1 MRKLATV
8 CCGFCAAVYLSV
20 YVIPQGWRWIAALIL
35 AALGAL
41 SLLLPRRR
49 RICMMLALSA
59 AVGCMWTWSHT
70 AFVLAPADRLAGQT
84 LTVTARVVSL
94 PEEHDYGTRVYVRL
108 ETGPKARAMLYD
120 YDHRV
125 SSLRPGDRITAEVRF
140 SSAQM
145 LYGEQTDRY
154 TAKGVFVRGYFH
166 SAPQVLSHG
175 GRLRYIPLYLSHDVQ
190 ELTRSCFPEDSA
202 AFFCALLT
210 GDKNDLY
217 TQQALYD
224 DLCTAGLQH
233 IVAVSGMHVA
243 FLTMLVRCFAGRKHS
258 VVLGIPIL
266 AVFVLMAGCTP
277 SVMRAAFMQIVLLL
291 SVPLRRETDPLTSLS
306 FVLAALL
313 AINPAS
319 AASVSLQLSFS
330 SVAGLLLFS
339 RPLYDAMLG
348 RAGGHAEGS
357 GLTARALRGLFG
369 SVAATLS
376 AIVFSTPLAAIH
388 FGSVPLLSPVTNL
401 LCLTPVA
408 FCFAAGWAVCL
419 LGAIWLPLGQLAG
432 WLVAWPLRWVMLVVH
447 VISRAPYAAVYTC
460 GALVGWW
467 LAAIYAVIVFCA
479 IRRRSGRRVRPM
491 IAAGVCAAMLAC
503 ILAGN
508 MIYWSAVP
516 RMTMLDVSQGQ
527 SIALFSGRDT
537 VVIDCGSNGT
547 TDDAGT
553 HMTQYLRGCG
563 RQKVNLLLLTHL
575 HADHAGG
582 AARLIRQMRVQMLVL
597 PADAEN
603 NADLLDEILEAADE
617 AGTRVYQ
624 IRDRAELSV
633 GPLSLQLWC
642 AGKNGEREMAVVS
655 SLGAFDLLVTGDLEL
670 SVERELVREV
680 TLPKCEVMVAGHHG
694 SRYASS
700 DELIE
705 AADPDVA
712 LISVGYNTYGHPTPE
727 TLARYAAHGIPVLR
741 TDEQG
746 NIVLRMDETDH
757 GKAENG

>member
-35 AALGAL
+35 TALGAL
-41 SLLLPRRR
+41 SLLLPHHRRV
-49 RICMMLALSA
+49 CMLLALSA
-59 AVGCMWTWSHT
+59 AVGCMWTWSHA
-70 AFVLAPADRLAGQT
+70 AFVLEPADRLAGET
-84 LTVTARVVSL
+84 RTVTARVVSL

-108 ETGPKARAMLYD
+108 ETEPAVRAMLYD
-120 YDHRV
+120 YDHDAAA
-125 SSLRPGDRITAEVRF
+125 LRPGDRIAAEVRF
-140 SSAQM
+140 SSAQT

-154 TAKGVFVRGYFH
+154 TAKGVFVRGYFR
-166 SAPQVLSHG
+166 SAPQLLSHG
-175 GRLRYIPLYLSHDVQ
+175 AAWRYFPLYLSRDVQ
-190 ELTRSCFPEDSA
+190 ELTRRCFPSDSA

-217 TQQALYD
+217 AQQALYD

-243 FLTMLVRCFAGRKHS
+243 FLTTLVHCFAGRRRS
-258 VVLGIPIL
+258 VVLGIPVL

-277 SVMRAAFMQIVLLL
+277 SVVRAAFMQVVLLL
-291 SVPLRRETDPLTSLS
+291 SVPLRREADSITSLS
-306 FVLAALL
+306 VILAALL
-313 AINPAS
+313 AVNPAS
-319 AASVSLQLSFS
+319 AASVSLQLSFA

-339 RPLYDAMLG
+339 QRLYEAMLLH
-348 RAGGHAEGS
+348 AGAYAEGN
-357 GLTARALRGLFG
+357 GAAARALRGLCG

-408 FCFAAGWAVCL
+408 FCFAAGWVVCL

-432 WLVAWPLRWVMLVVH
+432 WLVAWPLRWVMLVVRL
-447 VISRAPYAAVYTC
+447 ISRVPYAAVYTG

-467 LAAIYAVIVFCA
+467 LAGVYLVLVVCA
-479 IRRRSGRRVRPM
+479 LRRRAGRRIRPLLTG
-491 IAAGVCAAMLAC
+491 GVCAALLAGL
-503 ILAGN
+503 LAGN
-508 MIYWSAVP
+508 AVYWSAVP

-527 SIALFSGRDT
+527 SIALFSGWDT

-547 TDDAGT
+547 PEDAGT
-553 HMTQYLRGCG
+553 HMTQYLRSCG
-563 RQKVNLLLLTHL
+563 RQRVTLLLLTHL
-575 HADHAGG
+575 HADHADG
-582 AARLIRQMRVQMLVL
+582 AARLIRQMRVRMLVL

-603 NADLLDEILEAADE
+603 NAGLLDGILAAADE
-617 AGTRVYQ
+617 VGTRVFQ
-624 IRDRAELSV
+624 IRDSAELSV
-633 GPLSLQLWC
+633 GSLSLRLWC
-642 AGKNGEREMAVVS
+642 GGKQGAREMAILS
-655 SLGAFDLLVTGDLEL
+655 SRGAFDLLVTGDLEL
-670 SVERELVREV
+670 AAERELVRKV
-680 TLPKCEVMVAGHHG
+680 DLPKCEVMVAGHHG
-694 SRYASS
+694 SKYASS

-727 TLARYAAHGIPVLR
+727 ALARYAAHGVAVLR

-757 GKAENG
+757 GETENG